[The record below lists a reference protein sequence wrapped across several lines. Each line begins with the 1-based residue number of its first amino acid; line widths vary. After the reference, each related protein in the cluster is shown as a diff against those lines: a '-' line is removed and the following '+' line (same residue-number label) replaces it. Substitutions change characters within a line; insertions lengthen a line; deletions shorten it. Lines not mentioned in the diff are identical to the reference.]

1 MNPIT
6 FLKAA
11 YIVAWVVYLGYPG
24 RILLRMGRMEEE
36 RKDLERKG
44 TGSPE

>member
-11 YIVAWVVYLGYPG
+11 YIIAWVIYVGYLG
-24 RILLRMGRMEEE
+24 RILLRTRRVEDEIKELGRE
-36 RKDLERKG
+36 K
-44 TGSPE
+44 